1 MKNGDKAY
9 HLRDA
14 LNYFKSAL
22 RAIRDSVATQVKTLQ
37 VFPRGDMVTYSG
49 EFPHYTDES
58 GAELPPDEQKRIHA
72 QVLADLWIK
81 RDIKANQSSLVDAL
95 ISEDRDGFTTDDIE
109 NVYRDFSDAT
119 IGECRE
125 YLNDIGGDE
134 PDKNPWKMNR
144 DELAELLADVS
155 IQVYDHESESDLRA
169 AVIANIDDETIDG
182 LDGWRT
188 AATELAQDNPNESY
202 QWFLVSEW
210 LCRHL
215 RDAGEI
221 VIDNGYGQWWGRGCA
236 GQAIAMDGTLQ
247 AIARKIID
255 A

>member
-1 MKNGDKAY
+1 M
-9 HLRDA
+9 
-14 LNYFKSAL
+14 
-22 RAIRDSVATQVKTLQ
+22 KTLQ
-37 VFPRGDMVTYSG
+37 IFPRGDMVTFSG

-58 GAELPPDEQKRIHA
+58 GAEFPPDEQKRIHA
-72 QVLADLWIK
+72 QVLADRWIEVE
-81 RDIKANQSSLVDAL
+81 ILANQSSLVSAL
-95 ISEDRDGFTTDDIE
+95 IGPEFNEYGIGTDGFDGFTTDDIE
-109 NVYRDFSDAT
+109 NVYRDFSNAT

-134 PDKNPWKMNR
+134 PDVNPWKMNR

-182 LDGWRT
+182 LGEWRT
-188 AATELAQDNPNESY
+188 AANNLAQENPNESY

-210 LCRHL
+210 LCGKL

-236 GQAIAMDGTLQ
+236 GQAIAMDGTIQ
-247 AIARKIID
+247 AIARKIMD
-255 A
+255 R